1 MKSLNSCDTRI
12 DNFRL
17 NQSKLKM
24 SSNKSFS
31 SETAVR
37 YARAIFE
44 LAQEN
49 SELDSIEKNFKDL
62 LLVYNSNKELEN
74 FVKNPTKSFENQR
87 EVMNKISELMQFSKL
102 LKDFLSILVTKRR
115 IFFLK
120 KIIASFL
127 KLSSEKR
134 GELTAQLISSK
145 NLTAE
150 ELKNISDELSK
161 VVGSEINFDYKVD
174 QNLIGGFKMQIGSLM
189 IDTSIKNKLSKY
201 KQIMLEN

>member
-74 FVKNPTKSFENQR
+74 FVRNPTKSFENQI
-87 EVMNKISELMQFSKL
+87 EDVNKISELMQFSKL
-102 LKDFLSILVTKRR
+102 VKDFLSILVTKRR

>member
-1 MKSLNSCDTRI
+1 
-12 DNFRL
+12 
-17 NQSKLKM
+17 M

-49 SELDSIEKNFKDL
+49 SELDSIEKKFKDL

-74 FVKNPTKSFENQR
+74 FVRNPTKSFENQI

>member
-49 SELDSIEKNFKDL
+49 SELDSIEKKFKDL

-74 FVKNPTKSFENQR
+74 FVRNPTKSFENQI

-120 KIIASFL
+120 KIIVSFL

-145 NLTAE
+145 NLIAE

>member
-1 MKSLNSCDTRI
+1 MCFI
-12 DNFRL
+12 
-17 NQSKLKM
+17 SKGACM
-24 SSNKSFS
+24 WFGM
-31 SETAVR
+31 
-37 YARAIFE
+37 I
-44 LAQEN
+44 
-49 SELDSIEKNFKDL
+49 
-62 LLVYNSNKELEN
+62 ELETKKFQILTWYMSLKNISLAIVFMFFAN
-74 FVKNPTKSFENQR
+74 F
-87 EVMNKISELMQFSKL
+87 IGLSKWVTTL
-102 LKDFLSILVTKRR
+102 EATIRSGFGYFLSILVTKRR

-120 KIIASFL
+120 KIIVSFL

>member
-74 FVKNPTKSFENQR
+74 FVRNPTKSFENQI

>member
-74 FVKNPTKSFENQR
+74 FVRNPTKSFENQI

-102 LKDFLSILVTKRR
+102 VKDFLSILVTKRR

>member
-49 SELDSIEKNFKDL
+49 SELDSIEKKFKDL

-74 FVKNPTKSFENQR
+74 FVRNPTKSFENQI

-120 KIIASFL
+120 KIIVSFL

>member
-49 SELDSIEKNFKDL
+49 SELDSIEKKFKDL

-74 FVKNPTKSFENQR
+74 FVRNPTKSFENQI

>member
-1 MKSLNSCDTRI
+1 
-12 DNFRL
+12 
-17 NQSKLKM
+17 M

-74 FVKNPTKSFENQR
+74 FVRNPTKSFENQI
-87 EVMNKISELMQFSKL
+87 EVVNKISELMQFSKL
-102 LKDFLSILVTKRR
+102 LKKVLSIVVTKRR
-115 IFFLK
+115 IVFLK

-127 KLSSEKR
+127 K
-134 GELTAQLISSK
+134 I
-145 NLTAE
+145 
-150 ELKNISDELSK
+150 
-161 VVGSEINFDYKVD
+161 
-174 QNLIGGFKMQIGSLM
+174 
-189 IDTSIKNKLSKY
+189 
-201 KQIMLEN
+201 

>member
-74 FVKNPTKSFENQR
+74 FVRNPTKSFENQI

-201 KQIMLEN
+201 KQIMIEN

>member
-74 FVKNPTKSFENQR
+74 FVRNPTKSFENQI

-120 KIIASFL
+120 KIITSFL

>member
-74 FVKNPTKSFENQR
+74 FVRNPTKSFENQI

-120 KIIASFL
+120 KIIVSFL